1 MWHGMIRAIS
11 NVVMLQA
18 TFEKK
23 IIFNSSKKK
32 KKRKKKTKK
41 KKFQI
46 PKKKK
51 KNEKKKTK
59 KTRILFERCKRKTLI
74 NLCTSW
80 HSKKL
85 LANDLNYK

>member
-32 KKRKKKTKK
+32 
-41 KKFQI
+41 
-46 PKKKK
+46 
-51 KNEKKKTK
+51 NEKKKLK
-59 KTRILFERCKRKTLI
+59 KPEYCLKDAREKP
-74 NLCTSW
+74 
-80 HSKKL
+80 
-85 LANDLNYK
+85 

>member
-32 KKRKKKTKK
+32 KWKKKTK
-41 KKFQI
+41 FSIQ
-46 PKKKK
+46 KKK
-51 KNEKKKTK
+51 KNKKKKLK
-59 KTRILFERCKRKTLI
+59 KPEYCLKDAREKP
-74 NLCTSW
+74 
-80 HSKKL
+80 
-85 LANDLNYK
+85 